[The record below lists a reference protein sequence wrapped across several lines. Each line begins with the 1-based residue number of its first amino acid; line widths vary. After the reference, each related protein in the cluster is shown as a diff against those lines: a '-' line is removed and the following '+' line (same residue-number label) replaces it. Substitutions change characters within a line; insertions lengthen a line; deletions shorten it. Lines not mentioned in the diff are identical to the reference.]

1 MEILLL
7 GTGTPTPSLR
17 RMSSGYLVRV
27 ANDVILFDHG
37 PGAYHRM
44 MEAGVAAT
52 DVTHV
57 FFSHLH
63 YDHCLDYVRLLITR
77 WDQAAG
83 HTEELQVY
91 GPPFITRMT
100 ELLIG
105 EEGVLG
111 PDIRARTEHPLS
123 QVVYEARGGI
133 LPRERPH
140 PRVVSMRS
148 GDVVEGDGW
157 RVKARSV
164 RHAQPQ
170 LDCYGYRL
178 ECEEGVF
185 VYSGDSGPC
194 RAMEQ
199 LARDCDV
206 LVHMCH
212 YLSGTELGRE
222 FAEGCMGHLE
232 LARLGAEANVKN
244 LVLSHL
250 TEQMDVPGVRER
262 IVREMS
268 EIYAGNL
275 FLGED
280 LMRIPVGAPAPHKLD

>member
-1 MEILLL
+1 MEIQLL
-7 GTGTPTPSLR
+7 GTGTPTPSLK

-44 MEAGVAAT
+44 MEAGVEAT

-63 YDHCLDYVRLLITR
+63 YDHCLDYARLLITR
-77 WDQAAG
+77 WDQGAG
-83 HTEELQVY
+83 SIPELQVY

-105 EEGVLG
+105 EDGVLG
-111 PDIRARTEHPLS
+111 PDIEARTAHPLS
-123 QVVYEARGGI
+123 QVIFEARGGH
-133 LPRERPH
+133 LPRERPR
-140 PRVVSMRS
+140 PAVTELLS
-148 GDVVEGDGW
+148 GDVAKGDSW
-157 RVKARSV
+157 RVTARSV
-164 RHAQPQ
+164 RHVQPH
-170 LDCYGYRL
+170 LECYGYRL
-178 ECEEGVF
+178 ECADGVL

-194 RAMEQ
+194 KAMEE
-199 LARDCDV
+199 LARECDV

-212 YLSGTELGRE
+212 YLSGTELGKE

-232 LARLGAEANVKN
+232 LAALGRDANVKN

-250 TEQMDVPGVRER
+250 SEQMDRPGVRER

-268 EIYAGNL
+268 EIYSGNL

-280 LMRIPVGAPAPHKLD
+280 LMKIPVGVPEPGKLD

>member
-1 MEILLL
+1 MEIQLL
-7 GTGTPTPSLR
+7 GTGTPTPSLK
-17 RMSSGYLVRV
+17 RMSAGYLVRV

-44 MEAGVAAT
+44 MEAGVEAT

-63 YDHCLDYVRLLITR
+63 YDHCLDYARLLITR
-77 WDQAAG
+77 WDQGAG
-83 HTEELQVY
+83 NIPELQVY

-105 EEGVLG
+105 EDGVLG
-111 PDIRARTEHPLS
+111 PDIEARTAHPLS
-123 QVVYEARGGI
+123 QVIFEARGGH
-133 LPRERPH
+133 LPRERPR
-140 PRVVSMRS
+140 PAVTELLS
-148 GDVVEGDGW
+148 GDVAKGDGW
-157 RVKARSV
+157 RVTARSV
-164 RHAQPQ
+164 RHVQPH
-170 LDCYGYRL
+170 LECYGYRL
-178 ECEEGVF
+178 ECADGVL

-194 RAMEQ
+194 KAMEE
-199 LARDCDV
+199 LARGCDV

-212 YLSGTELGRE
+212 YLSGTGLGKE

-232 LARLGAEANVKN
+232 LAALGRDANVKN

-250 TEQMDVPGVRER
+250 SEQMDRPGVRER

-268 EIYAGNL
+268 EIYSGNL

-280 LMRIPVGAPAPHKLD
+280 LMKIPVGVPEPGKLD

>member
-1 MEILLL
+1 MEIVLL

-27 ANDVILFDHG
+27 GDDVILFDHG

-44 MEAGVAAT
+44 MEAGIAAT
-52 DVTHV
+52 DVSHV

-63 YDHCLDYVRLLITR
+63 YDHCLDYARLLITR
-77 WDQAAG
+77 WDQGAG
-83 HTEELQVY
+83 RTGELRVY

-105 EEGVLG
+105 EDGVLG
-111 PDIRARTEHPLS
+111 PDIHARTDHPLS
-123 QVVYEARGGI
+123 KVVYEARGGV
-133 LPRERPH
+133 LPRERPQ
-140 PRVVSMRS
+140 PRVSPVRS
-148 GDVVEGDGW
+148 GDTVQGEGW
-157 RVKARSV
+157 RVEARSV
-164 RHAQPQ
+164 RHAQPH

-178 ECEEGVF
+178 ECEDGVF

-194 RAMEQ
+194 KAMEQ

-212 YLSGTELGRE
+212 YLSGTELGKE
-222 FAEGCMGHLE
+222 FADGCMGHLE

-268 EIYAGNL
+268 EIYSGNL

-280 LMRIPVGAPAPHKLD
+280 LMRIPVGDPAPRKLD

>member
-1 MEILLL
+1 MEIQLL
-7 GTGTPTPSLR
+7 GTGTPTPSLK

-44 MEAGVAAT
+44 LEAGVAAT

-63 YDHCLDYVRLLITR
+63 YDHCLDYGRLLITH
-77 WDQAAG
+77 WDQGAG
-83 HTEELQVY
+83 SVPELKVY

-100 ELLIG
+100 ELLIA
-105 EEGVLG
+105 EDGVLG
-111 PDIRARTEHPLS
+111 PDIEARTAHPLS
-123 QVVYEARGGI
+123 QVIFEARGGH
-133 LPRERPH
+133 LPRERPR
-140 PRVVSMRS
+140 PVVTELLS
-148 GDVVEGDGW
+148 GDVAEGDGW
-157 RVKARSV
+157 RVTARSV
-164 RHAQPQ
+164 RHVQPH

-178 ECEEGVF
+178 ECADGVF

-194 RAMEQ
+194 KAMEE
-199 LARDCDV
+199 LARGCDV

-212 YLSGTELGRE
+212 YLSGTELGKE

-232 LARLGAEANVKN
+232 LAALGRDASVKN

-250 TEQMDVPGVRER
+250 TEQMDRPGVRER

-268 EIYAGNL
+268 EIYSGNL

-280 LMRIPVGAPAPHKLD
+280 LMKIPVAGPEAGKLD

>member
-1 MEILLL
+1 VEIRLL
-7 GTGTPTPSLR
+7 GTGTPTPSLA

-27 ANDVILFDHG
+27 NGDVLLFDHG

-52 DVTHV
+52 DVTGI

-63 YDHCLDYVRLLITR
+63 YDHCMDYARLLLTR
-77 WDQAAG
+77 WDQG
-83 HTEELQVY
+83 GGRIPELKVY
-91 GPPFITRMT
+91 GPPFTERMT

-105 EEGVLG
+105 ENGVYG
-111 PDIRARTEHPLS
+111 PDLKARTEHPLS
-123 QVVYEARGGI
+123 QLIHEARGGS
-133 LPRERPH
+133 LPRQRPQ
-140 PRVVSMRS
+140 PVVTPLRS
-148 GDVVEGDGW
+148 GDDVQGDGW
-157 RVKARSV
+157 RVTTRSV
-164 RHAQPQ
+164 RHVQPY

-178 ECEEGVF
+178 ECADGVF
-185 VYSGDSGPC
+185 AYSGDSGPC
-194 RAMEQ
+194 KAMLE

-212 YLSGTELGRE
+212 YLSGTELGST

-232 LARLGAEANVKN
+232 LAALGKEARVKN
-244 LVLSHL
+244 LVISHV

-268 EIYAGNL
+268 EIYSGNL
-275 FLGED
+275 FFGED
-280 LMRIPVGAPAPHKLD
+280 LMVIPLGDPNPRKLN

>member
-1 MEILLL
+1 
-7 GTGTPTPSLR
+7 
-17 RMSSGYLVRV
+17 MSSGYLVRV

-44 MEAGVAAT
+44 MEAGVEAT

-63 YDHCLDYVRLLITR
+63 YDHCLDYARLLITR
-77 WDQAAG
+77 WDQGAG
-83 HTEELQVY
+83 SIPELQVY

-105 EEGVLG
+105 EDGVLG
-111 PDIRARTEHPLS
+111 PDIEARTAHPLS
-123 QVVYEARGGI
+123 QVIFEARGGH
-133 LPRERPH
+133 LPRERPR
-140 PRVVSMRS
+140 PAVTELLS
-148 GDVVEGDGW
+148 GDVAKGDGW
-157 RVKARSV
+157 RVTARSV
-164 RHAQPQ
+164 RHVQPH
-170 LDCYGYRL
+170 LECYGYRL
-178 ECEEGVF
+178 ECADGVL

-194 RAMEQ
+194 KAMEE
-199 LARDCDV
+199 LARECDV

-212 YLSGTELGRE
+212 YLSGTGLGKE

-232 LARLGAEANVKN
+232 LAALGRDANVKN

-250 TEQMDVPGVRER
+250 TEQMDRPGVRER

-268 EIYAGNL
+268 EIYSGNL

-280 LMRIPVGAPAPHKLD
+280 LMKIPVGVPEPGKLD

>member
-1 MEILLL
+1 MEIQLL
-7 GTGTPTPSLR
+7 GTGTPTPSLE

-27 ANDVILFDHG
+27 AKDVILFDHG

-44 MEAGVAAT
+44 MEAGVEAT
-52 DVTHV
+52 DVTHL

-63 YDHCLDYVRLLITR
+63 YDHCLDYARLLITR
-77 WDQAAG
+77 WDQGAG
-83 HTEELQVY
+83 GIPELQVY

-105 EEGVLG
+105 MDGVLG
-111 PDIRARTEHPLS
+111 PDIEARTAQPLS
-123 QVVYEARGGI
+123 QVIFEARGGH
-133 LPRERPH
+133 LPRERPR
-140 PRVVSMRS
+140 PAVTELLS
-148 GDVVEGDGW
+148 GDVAKGDGW
-157 RVKARSV
+157 RVTARSV
-164 RHAQPQ
+164 RHAQPH

-178 ECEEGVF
+178 ECADGVL

-194 RAMEQ
+194 KAMEE
-199 LARDCDV
+199 LARECDV
-206 LVHMCH
+206 LIHMCH
-212 YLSGTELGRE
+212 YLSGTELGKE

-232 LARLGAEANVKN
+232 LAALGRDANVKN

-250 TEQMDVPGVRER
+250 TEQMDLPGVRER

-268 EIYAGNL
+268 EIYSGNL

-280 LMRIPVGAPAPHKLD
+280 LMKIPVGVPEPGKLD

>member
-1 MEILLL
+1 
-7 GTGTPTPSLR
+7 
-17 RMSSGYLVRV
+17 MSSGYLVRV

-44 MEAGVAAT
+44 MEAGVEAT

-63 YDHCLDYVRLLITR
+63 YDHCLDYARLLITR
-77 WDQAAG
+77 WDQGAG
-83 HTEELQVY
+83 SIPELQVY

-105 EEGVLG
+105 EDGVLG
-111 PDIRARTEHPLS
+111 PDIEARTAHPLS
-123 QVVYEARGGI
+123 QVIFEARGGH
-133 LPRERPH
+133 LPRERPR
-140 PRVVSMRS
+140 PAVTELLS
-148 GDVVEGDGW
+148 GDVAKGDGW
-157 RVKARSV
+157 RVTARSV
-164 RHAQPQ
+164 RHVQPH
-170 LDCYGYRL
+170 LECYGYRL
-178 ECEEGVF
+178 ECADGVL

-194 RAMEQ
+194 KAMEE
-199 LARDCDV
+199 LARECDV

-212 YLSGTELGRE
+212 YLSGTELGKE

-232 LARLGAEANVKN
+232 LAALGRDANVKN

-250 TEQMDVPGVRER
+250 SEQMDRPGVRER

-268 EIYAGNL
+268 EIYSGNL

-280 LMRIPVGAPAPHKLD
+280 LMKIPVGVPEPGKLD

>member
-1 MEILLL
+1 MEIQLL
-7 GTGTPTPSLR
+7 GTGTPTPSLK

-44 MEAGVAAT
+44 MEAGVEAT

-63 YDHCLDYVRLLITR
+63 YDHCLDYARLLITR
-77 WDQAAG
+77 WDQGAG
-83 HTEELQVY
+83 SIPELQVY

-105 EEGVLG
+105 EDGVLG
-111 PDIRARTEHPLS
+111 PDIEARTVHPLS
-123 QVVYEARGGI
+123 QVIFEARGGH
-133 LPRERPH
+133 LPRERPR
-140 PRVVSMRS
+140 PAVTELLS
-148 GDVVEGDGW
+148 GDVAKGDGW
-157 RVKARSV
+157 RVTARSV
-164 RHAQPQ
+164 RHVQPH

-178 ECEEGVF
+178 ECADGVF

-194 RAMEQ
+194 KAMEE
-199 LARDCDV
+199 LARECDV

-212 YLSGTELGRE
+212 YLSGTELGKE

-232 LARLGAEANVKN
+232 LAALGRDANVKN

-250 TEQMDVPGVRER
+250 SEQMDRPGVRER

-268 EIYAGNL
+268 EIYSGNL
-275 FLGED
+275 FLGEV
-280 LMRIPVGAPAPHKLD
+280 LMKIPVGVPEPGKLD

>member
-1 MEILLL
+1 MEIQLL
-7 GTGTPTPSLR
+7 GTGTPTPSLK

-44 MEAGVAAT
+44 MEAGVEAT

-63 YDHCLDYVRLLITR
+63 YDHCLDYARLLITR
-77 WDQAAG
+77 WDQGAG
-83 HTEELQVY
+83 SIPELQVY

-105 EEGVLG
+105 EDGVLG
-111 PDIRARTEHPLS
+111 PDIEARTAHPLS
-123 QVVYEARGGI
+123 QVIFEARGGH
-133 LPRERPH
+133 LPRERPR
-140 PRVVSMRS
+140 PAVTELLS
-148 GDVVEGDGW
+148 GDVAKGDGW
-157 RVKARSV
+157 RVTARSV
-164 RHAQPQ
+164 RHVQPH
-170 LDCYGYRL
+170 LECYGYRL
-178 ECEEGVF
+178 ECADGVL

-194 RAMEQ
+194 KAMEE
-199 LARDCDV
+199 LARGCDV
-206 LVHMCH
+206 LGHMCH
-212 YLSGTELGRE
+212 YLSGTGLGKE

-232 LARLGAEANVKN
+232 LAALGRDANVKN

-250 TEQMDVPGVRER
+250 TEQMDRPGVRER

-268 EIYAGNL
+268 EIYSGNL

-280 LMRIPVGAPAPHKLD
+280 LMKIPVGVPEPGKLD

>member
-1 MEILLL
+1 MEIQLL
-7 GTGTPTPSLR
+7 GTGTPTPSLK

-44 MEAGVAAT
+44 MEAGVEAT

-63 YDHCLDYVRLLITR
+63 YDHCLDYARLLITR
-77 WDQAAG
+77 WDQGAG
-83 HTEELQVY
+83 SIPELQVY

-105 EEGVLG
+105 EDGVLG
-111 PDIRARTEHPLS
+111 PDIEARTAHPLS
-123 QVVYEARGGI
+123 QVIFEARGGH
-133 LPRERPH
+133 LPRERPR
-140 PRVVSMRS
+140 PAVTELLS
-148 GDVVEGDGW
+148 GDVAKGDGW
-157 RVKARSV
+157 RVTARSV
-164 RHAQPQ
+164 RHVQPH
-170 LDCYGYRL
+170 LECYGYRL
-178 ECEEGVF
+178 ECADGVL

-194 RAMEQ
+194 KAMEE
-199 LARDCDV
+199 LARGCDV

-212 YLSGTELGRE
+212 YLSGTELGKE

-232 LARLGAEANVKN
+232 LAALGRDANVKN

-250 TEQMDVPGVRER
+250 SEQMDRPGVRER

-268 EIYAGNL
+268 EIYSGNL

-280 LMRIPVGAPAPHKLD
+280 LMKIPVGVPEPGKLD